1 LLLIGAQWLHLRV
14 QALAQ
19 PDLVP
24 LSQLEQDLGISRV
37 DLLLLLRR
45 LGIQPIRRGMRT
57 LLSAEQ
63 AEQLISHV
71 GSGASLEPITAELV
85 FDEPGQD
92 NLPVPVGDSWGE
104 AARYAQ
110 LRLLRERLEI
120 LEMLMRSGI
129 ELDSRQLCD
138 LLELRRLPAAQPLE
152 DGSIGFIRLGLQ
164 FSRSPRLGQRSSWR
178 IGRA

>member
-1 LLLIGAQWLHLRV
+1 M
-14 QALAQ
+14 QAVAQ

-24 LSQLEQDLGISRV
+24 LSQLEHDLGISRV

-63 AEQLISHV
+63 AEQLASHV
-71 GSGASLEPITAELV
+71 GSGASLETITAELV
-85 FDEPGQD
+85 LDEPGSD
-92 NLPVPVGDSWGE
+92 NLPVPVGESWGE

-120 LEMLMRSGI
+120 LETLMRSGI
-129 ELDSRQLCD
+129 ELDSGQLCD
-138 LLELRRLPAAQPLE
+138 LLEMRRLPAAQLLE
-152 DGSIGFIRLGLQ
+152 DGSSGFIRLGLQ
-164 FSRSPRLGQRSSWR
+164 FSRRQRPGQRSSWR
-178 IGRA
+178 ISRA

>member
-1 LLLIGAQWLHLRV
+1 M
-14 QALAQ
+14 AQ

-24 LSQLEQDLGISRV
+24 LSQLEHDLGISRV

-85 FDEPGQD
+85 FEEPGQD

-110 LRLLRERLEI
+110 LRLLR
-120 LEMLMRSGI
+120 SGI
-129 ELDSRQLCD
+129 ELDTRQLCD

-152 DGSIGFIRLGLQ
+152 DGAMGFIRLGLQ
-164 FSRSPRLGQRSSWR
+164 FSRSLRQGQRSSWR
-178 IGRA
+178 ISRA

>member
-1 LLLIGAQWLHLRV
+1 MV

-24 LSQLEQDLGISRV
+24 LSQLENDLGISRV

-57 LLSAEQ
+57 LLSADQ
-63 AEQLISHV
+63 AEQLAAHV
-71 GSGASLEPITAELV
+71 GSGASLETITAELV
-85 FDEPGQD
+85 LDEPGHD
-92 NLPVPVGDSWGE
+92 NLPVPVGESWGE

-120 LEMLMRSGI
+120 LETLMRSDI

-138 LLELRRLPAAQPLE
+138 LLELSRLPAAQPLD
-152 DGSIGFIRLGLQ
+152 DGAMGFIRLGLQ
-164 FSRSPRLGQRSSWR
+164 FSRNQRLGQRSSWR
-178 IGRA
+178 IAKI

>member
-1 LLLIGAQWLHLRV
+1 VESQ
-14 QALAQ
+14 
-19 PDLVP
+19 DLVP
-24 LSQLEQDLGISRV
+24 LAQLEQELGISRV

-45 LGIQPIRRGMRT
+45 LGFQPIRRGMRT

-63 AEQLISHV
+63 AEQLASHV
-71 GSGASLEPITAELV
+71 GRGASLETITAELV
-85 FDEPGQD
+85 LDEPGQD

-120 LEMLMRSGI
+120 LETLMRSGI

-138 LLELRRLPAAQPLE
+138 LLELRRLPVAQPLE
-152 DGSIGFIRLGLQ
+152 DGSMGFVRQGLQ
-164 FSRSPRLGQRSSWR
+164 FSRSQRPGQRSSWR
-178 IGRA
+178 IDRA

>member
-1 LLLIGAQWLHLRV
+1 MV

-24 LSQLEQDLGISRV
+24 LSQLESDLGISRV

-57 LLSAEQ
+57 LLSPDQ
-63 AEQLISHV
+63 AEQLVAHV
-71 GSGASLEPITAELV
+71 GSGASLETITAELV
-85 FDEPGQD
+85 LDEPGHD
-92 NLPVPVGDSWGE
+92 NLPVPVGESWGE
-104 AARYAQ
+104 AARYAE

-120 LEMLMRSGI
+120 LETLMRSGI

-138 LLELRRLPAAQPLE
+138 LLELRRLPAAQLLD
-152 DGSIGFIRLGLQ
+152 DGSTGFIRLGLQ
-164 FSRSPRLGQRSSWR
+164 FSRSQRLGQRSSWR
-178 IGRA
+178 IAKI

>member
-1 LLLIGAQWLHLRV
+1 
-14 QALAQ
+14 LAQ

-24 LSQLEQDLGISRV
+24 LSQLEQELGISRV

-57 LLSAEQ
+57 LLTADQ
-63 AEQLISHV
+63 AEQLAGHV
-71 GSGASLEPITAELV
+71 GSGAPLEPITAELV
-85 FDEPGQD
+85 LDETGQD
-92 NLPVPVGDSWGE
+92 ALPVPMVDSWGE

-129 ELDSRQLCD
+129 ELDTRQLCD
-138 LLELRRLPAAQPLE
+138 LLELRRLPAVQPLD
-152 DGSIGFIRLGLQ
+152 DGRSGFVRLGLQ
-164 FSRSPRLGQRSSWR
+164 FSRQQRMGQRSSWM
-178 IGRA
+178 ISRA